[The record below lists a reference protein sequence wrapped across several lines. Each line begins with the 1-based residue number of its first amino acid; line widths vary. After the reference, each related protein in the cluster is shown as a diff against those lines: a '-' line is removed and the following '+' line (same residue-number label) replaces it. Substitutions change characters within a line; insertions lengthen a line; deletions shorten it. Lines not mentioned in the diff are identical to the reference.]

1 MNWRQFLSVPNPTA
15 DGRSLSPEA
24 IDLIRRLL
32 CDEKHRL
39 GSAPSLPEKPDGGA
53 SEIKNHRFFNGINWN
68 EVEDH
73 QMESLWKPPIQDPE
87 DTTNFDFEI
96 PCDPMPEEEQP
107 YDDDDNGNQL
117 YGFTFR
123 RFLTNG
129 GPPPTFFQ
137 RENSSKS
144 SSKSASSAAGKQTV
158 DAVYV

>member
-1 MNWRQFLSVPNPTA
+1 LNWKQYLGVPNPTG
-15 DGRSLSPEA
+15 DGRTLSPEA
-24 IDLIRRLL
+24 ESLIYSLL

-39 GSAPSLPEKPDGGA
+39 GSAPSLPEKPSGGA
-53 SEIKNHRFFNGINWN
+53 SEIKKHPFFNSINFPQ
-68 EVEDH
+68 VEAH
-73 QMESLWKPPIQDPE
+73 QMESLWRPPIQDPE

-96 PCDPMPEEEQP
+96 PCDPMPEEEIS
-107 YDDDDNGNQL
+107 YDDDDNGNQF

-144 SSKSASSAAGKQTV
+144 SSKSGKQTV